1 MSFSITLPDGSKRD
15 FDKALTVG
23 DLAHNIATSLGK
35 AAVAAKVD
43 GQLEPVDY
51 QLNKNAKVAIITNKD
66 DEALNVLRA
75 TAAFLFEAV
84 AKKAYPELHFGEHA
98 ANKDGF
104 YVDTDKTNQIK
115 ISELPQLEKAMK
127 KSIKNG
133 EKIEHVQVAKSDR
146 SQSRGPSK
154 Y

>member
-84 AKKAYPELHFGEHA
+84 AKKKLIQSFILVNMLPIRMAFTLILIRL
-98 ANKDGF
+98 
-104 YVDTDKTNQIK
+104 IK
-115 ISELPQLEKAMK
+115 LRLVNCHSLKRQ
-127 KSIKNG
+127 
-133 EKIEHVQVAKSDR
+133 
-146 SQSRGPSK
+146 
-154 Y
+154 